1 MPRANYD
8 EHKNYMANAQR
19 ERRAALGEVGDLPP
33 VADPARRA
41 RCRESLIDFCE
52 TYRPAAFYLGWSDDH
67 RRVIER
73 IQATITEGGL
83 FGLAMPRGSGK
94 TTLVITSAIWAILY
108 GYRRWICL
116 VGATEQKATSLVRS
130 IKTEMRFS
138 ELLRA
143 DFPEVCV
150 PIAKIEGKAAR
161 AGSQTYHGVPTNIA
175 WQVNSLTFPTVA
187 GSIASGSRVTAC
199 GITGDIRGQQET
211 LTDGTVARP
220 DYILLD
226 DPQTRESA
234 RSATQTQDRLAIVNG
249 DVLGLAGP
257 GVKISGVMPCTVISR
272 GDLADQI
279 LNRDTCPA
287 WHGERT
293 QLLYGTPTNVE
304 LWEQYQKILEAELR
318 NDGVGI
324 QATAFYRE
332 NQAAMDAGCRAAWPE
347 RHNPDEI
354 SGIQHAMNLRI
365 RDEESFAAEYQNSP
379 IETAESGLLSVEDL
393 TARVNGY
400 PRCVVPGEATK
411 LTAMIDIQKDLLFY
425 VVAAWREDFTG
436 WVIDYGEWPDQGSTN
451 FRLNQARKTIGKAF
465 PGASL
470 EASIQQALGVLSGEL
485 CSRVYEGD
493 GGAELTIDKLL
504 IDANWGQTRDTVYRF
519 VRNSPNRS
527 RIDPCHG
534 KYIGASSEPLNAHA
548 VSKARGR
555 EIGHHWR
562 IAKASDSPVRHV
574 LFDSNYWKTFL
585 HSRLAVAPNTPGSL
599 TLYKASPFVHKT
611 FASHLRAEAPVRT
624 TGRGREVDEWKLRP
638 DRPDNHWFDCVVG
651 CAVAASI
658 EGCELSG
665 LRRREHKR
673 DKSDRPQR
681 SVGYL

>member
-83 FGLAMPRGSGK
+83 FELAMPRGSGK

-116 VGATEQKATSLVRS
+116 VGAPEQKATSLVRS

-161 AGSQTYHGVPTNIA
+161 AGSQTYRGVPTNIA
-175 WQVNSLTFPTVA
+175 WQVNSLTFP
-187 GSIASGSRVTAC
+187 
-199 GITGDIRGQQET
+199 
-211 LTDGTVARP
+211 TVARP

-287 WHGERT
+287 WHGERN

-365 RDEESFAAEYQNSP
+365 RDEESFAAEYQHSP

-436 WVIDYGEWPDQGSTN
+436 WVIDYGEWPDQGATN
-451 FRLNQARKTIGKAF
+451 FTLNQARKTIGKAF

-504 IDANWGQTRDTVYRF
+504 IEANWGQTRDTVYRF
-519 VRNSPNRS
+519 VR
-527 RIDPCHG
+527 
-534 KYIGASSEPLNAHA
+534 SEEHTSELQ
-548 VSKARGR
+548 
-555 EIGHHWR
+555 
-562 IAKASDSPVRHV
+562 
-574 LFDSNYWKTFL
+574 
-585 HSRLAVAPNTPGSL
+585 
-599 TLYKASPFVHKT
+599 
-611 FASHLRAEAPVRT
+611 SH
-624 TGRGREVDEWKLRP
+624 
-638 DRPDNHWFDCVVG
+638 
-651 CAVAASI
+651 
-658 EGCELSG
+658 
-665 LRRREHKR
+665 
-673 DKSDRPQR
+673 
-681 SVGYL
+681 